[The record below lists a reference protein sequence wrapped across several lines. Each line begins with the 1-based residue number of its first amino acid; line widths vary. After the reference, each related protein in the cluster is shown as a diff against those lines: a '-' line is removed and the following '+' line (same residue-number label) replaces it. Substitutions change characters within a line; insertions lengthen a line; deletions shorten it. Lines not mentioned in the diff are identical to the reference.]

1 MSITSYLLDSDA
13 AKCMCQYGLMQ
24 DLATAL
30 NVRLSDFYILSQLRY
45 QLHLNT
51 PSKALKKL
59 GTADAVKQAEL
70 LVAHAGEVIVLI
82 ESANYLLLQG
92 TPDIDGGELALF
104 AAMSD
109 QPNSGLITGDKRS
122 LIALCKVEGLS
133 TGFSWARIMCTEE
146 AIRRLIK
153 HFGWQHVSDKIRARP
168 DVNTGL
174 SLIFGRSSPA
184 AEQCVHE
191 GLASYLNA
199 LAADT
204 NGKYMVTSVAGQTA

>member
-30 NVRLSDFYILSQLRY
+30 SVTLSDFYILSQLRY
-45 QLHLNT
+45 QLRLGT
-51 PSKALKKL
+51 PTKALEKL
-59 GTADAVKQAEL
+59 GTAEAVQQAQL
-70 LVAHAGEVIVLI
+70 LVSSAAEVVVLT

-104 AAMSD
+104 AALCD

-122 LIALCKVEGLS
+122 LVALCKVEGLGA
-133 TGFSWARIMCTEE
+133 TLSWAHIMCTEE
-146 AIRRLIK
+146 TIRRLIK
-153 HFGWQHVSDKIRARP
+153 HFGWQYISDRIRAQP
-168 DVNTGL
+168 DVNIGL

-184 AEQCVHE
+184 SEQAIHE
-191 GLASYLNA
+191 GLDSHINA
-199 LAADT
+199 LAIDT
-204 NGKYMVTSVAGQTA
+204 GGKYITASFTGQTA